1 MAIKESTLDL
11 AIVEAMRFIKAAKKL
26 RDNGRS
32 HTNYLT
38 KEPIGFAGGALAASC
53 KRASLD
59 LTKTLADL
67 RKGR

>member
-1 MAIKESTLDL
+1 MAIKEQTLDL
-11 AIVEAMRFIKAAKKL
+11 AIVEALRFVKAAKKL
-26 RDNGRS
+26 RDNGRVS
-32 HTNYLT
+32 TNFLT

-59 LTKTLADL
+59 LTKALADL

>member
-1 MAIKESTLDL
+1 MAIKEQTLDL

-26 RDNGRS
+26 RDHGSTWDRS
-32 HTNYLT
+32 GEQSEYW
-38 KEPIGFAGGALAASC
+38 GGALSASC
-53 KRASLD
+53 TRASLD

>member
-1 MAIKESTLDL
+1 MAIKEQTLDL

-26 RDNGRS
+26 RDQGKVWKLS
-32 HTNYLT
+32 DEY
-38 KEPIGFAGGALAASC
+38 EGGALAASC
-53 KRASLD
+53 TRASMD